1 MKKNNKGFT
10 LIELLVVVAIIG
22 ILAAVGVTA
31 YSGYT
36 AAARESATRT
46 NHATISKYIAAETA
60 KCDIGERVAMGQTT
74 ETGQLLCTNRAVDNM
89 VGAAAVLTLADFANP
104 QQAGQPA
111 IVIQNL
117 VACTAPA
124 GAGSPGNL
132 GTTQI
137 DNTVGGTVRIRTCVN
152 VDPDGTL
159 NTTLITTG

>member
-36 AAARESATRT
+36 AAAREAATRT

-60 KCDIGERVAMGQTT
+60 KCDIGERVAMGQLGN
-74 ETGQLLCTNRAVDNM
+74 GQLLCVNRGVARE

-104 QQAGQPA
+104 QQAGEPA

>member
-60 KCDIGERVAMGQTT
+60 KCDIGERVAMGQLGN
-74 ETGQLLCTNRAVDNM
+74 GQLLCVNRGVARE

-117 VACTAPA
+117 VACAAPA
-124 GAGSPGNL
+124 NGAPGNL

-137 DNTVGGTVRIRTCVN
+137 DNAVGGTVNIRTCVN
-152 VDPDGTL
+152 ADPDGTL

>member
-60 KCDIGERVAMGQTT
+60 KCDIGERVAMGQLGN
-74 ETGQLLCTNRAVDNM
+74 GQLLCTNRGVARE